1 MKTIQ
6 NPISVLL
13 LSACFFFLTVNSS
26 GQVPVTSGGTGAP
39 DGSGLNGANNAG
51 GNATGLGCGGGGGS
65 WWGGTGG
72 YGKFGGGGGG
82 AGGYFSLGS
91 INWLGGDGGQ
101 GVVVVA
107 YFNGA
112 TLVSAQVLVSGTS
125 VTVPVSITSAKVWAI
140 GGGGGAGGATA
151 NDGTSG
157 GGGGAGG
164 TAYVTKA
171 VSPGDIITYSIGSG
185 GAGGHGAS
193 NGSAGGNTSATIAG
207 TTIYGNGGAGGYYN
221 NATNATGGTY
231 SGGDGGANGGYGYGR
246 TGDVGGGGGGAVGG
260 ANGMQNGNSG
270 GNGASAVDVSGL
282 FAACAISS
290 NPVIPAISDF
300 TPKAGLAG
308 TVITVTGN
316 GFTGATAA
324 KVGGVAAS
332 SFTVVSDNQVTV
344 TVAAGSV
351 SGAVSITLP
360 TVVVSK
366 SIYLFQTPPVPTIS
380 GFSPAS
386 AQRGQVV
393 TISGSNFLSTTSV
406 TLGGTAALSFTPI
419 SDYSIEAVV
428 GSGTSGNVVVANS
441 SGSASY
447 AGFTWVATTQASAI
461 SFSSVQS
468 AQMTI
473 SWTNGTAAKRA
484 VFVKAGTGAITDP
497 VINTTYTASTNW
509 SSRGTEL
516 GTSGYYCVYNGTGN
530 SVTITNLSPSTQY
543 TVQVFEYNGAV
554 GKEVYFTSTTA
565 NNPNSQLTNGV
576 LPLQWT
582 SFTVKPGNNNHLLEW
597 ATCNEIN
604 TKDFVVQHSINSA
617 NWEILGYV
625 NAAGNNASYS
635 FLHNNPSAG
644 NHYYRLVQRDID
656 DRYSYSRVISLYSG
670 SNSLL
675 RVYPNPSEK
684 GAITIWL
691 QQAAT
696 VSMYNLSG
704 SLVYRKVLAA
714 GQHIPDLSGIAAGT
728 YWLRAGDA
736 SVKLILQ

>member
-6 NPISVLL
+6 NPVSLL
-13 LSACFFFLTVNSS
+13 LSAVFLLLLSINSP
-26 GQVPVTSGGTGAP
+26 GQVPVTSGGAGAP
-39 DGSGLNGANNAG
+39 AGSGLNGANNAG

-82 AGGYFSLGS
+82 AGGYFSLGN

-112 TLVSAQVLVSGTS
+112 ALVSAQVLITGTS
-125 VTVPVSITSAKVWAI
+125 VTVPAGITSAKVWAI
-140 GGGGGAGGATA
+140 GAGGGAGGATQD
-151 NDGTSG
+151 DGTSG

-164 TAYVTKA
+164 TAYITRA
-171 VSPGDIITYSIGSG
+171 VSAGNTISYSLGRGGS
-185 GAGGHGAS
+185 GGHGAS
-193 NGSAGGNTSATIAG
+193 NGSAGGNTSATISG

-221 NATNATGGTY
+221 TNSTAAGGTY
-231 SGGDGGANGGYGYGR
+231 SGGDGGTNGGYGYGS
-246 TGDVGGGGGGAVGG
+246 TGDDGGGGGGAVGG
-260 ANGMQNGNSG
+260 INGTHNGNDG
-270 GNGASAVDVSGL
+270 GTGATTADVSGL
-282 FAACAISS
+282 FAACAIAG
-290 NPVIPAISDF
+290 NPVMPAISDF

-308 TVITVTGN
+308 TVVTVTGN

-324 KVGGVAAS
+324 KVGGVNAS

-380 GFSPAS
+380 SFLPAS

-393 TISGSNFLSTTSV
+393 TISGSNFLSATAV
-406 TLGGTAALSFTPI
+406 TFGGTAALSFTPI

-428 GSGTSGNVVVANS
+428 GSGTSGNVVVSNS

-447 AGFTWVATTQASAI
+447 AGFTWLATTQASAI
-461 SFSSVQS
+461 TFPSVWGGEL
-468 AQMTI
+468 TI
-473 SWTNGTAAKRA
+473 NWTNGNASKRA
-484 VFVKAGTGAITDP
+484 VFVKAGSGAITDP
-497 VINTTYTASTNW
+497 VINTTYTASANW
-509 SSRGTEL
+509 SSKGTQL
-516 GTSGYYCVYNGTGN
+516 GASGYYCVYNGTGS
-530 SVTITNLSPSTQY
+530 SVILTGLSPSVLY
-543 TVQVFEYNGAV
+543 TVQVFEYNGTA
-554 GKEVYFTSTTA
+554 GKEVYFTTTAA

-576 LPLQWT
+576 LPLQWV
-582 SFTVKPGNNNHLLEW
+582 SFTAKPGNNSNLLEW
-597 ATCNEIN
+597 ATCNETG
-604 TKDFVVQHSINSA
+604 TKDFIVQHSSNST

-625 NAAGNNASYS
+625 TAAGGNASYS
-635 FLHNNPSAG
+635 FIHNNPPAG

-656 DRYSYSRVISLYSG
+656 DRYSYSKTISLYTGG
-670 SNSLL
+670 SSLL
-675 RVYPNPSEK
+675 RVFPNPAEK
-684 GAITIWL
+684 GTTSIQL
-691 QQAAT
+691 QQASI

-704 SLVYRKVLAA
+704 SLVYRKALAA
-714 GQHIPDLSGIAAGT
+714 GQHTLDLSGFAAGT
-728 YWLRAGDA
+728 YWLRAGDT